1 MTRLRSFRSLLWR
14 ALERWADH
22 EAPARSAAIAF
33 YSLTSLAPLS
43 VLLVWLGAAAWGRAS
58 VRDRITD
65 ALTTSVGPE
74 AAALVESVVTE
85 ATIPGGE
92 ALLSTGIAIVIFLFS
107 ATAVLS
113 QLQAALRRVWGVAP
127 REEGRVVGFLRRK
140 LVALLFV
147 GIVGLVLL
155 ASMTASVVVAALTHR
170 LGGRLPI
177 PVFAHADMVVAVAT
191 LVTVFTIVLRVL
203 PAAPVPWREAALGGT
218 VTAVLHFAG
227 QWVVGIYLARAAI
240 GSMYGAAASLVVLM
254 TWVYYS
260 SLVFLYGAEV
270 TRAVGLGDVTPG

>member
-1 MTRLRSFRSLLWR
+1 MSRLRSFRSLLWR
-14 ALERWADH
+14 AVDKWVEH
-22 EAPARSAAIAF
+22 ESLARSAAIAF

-58 VRDRITD
+58 VRDRIID

-74 AAALVESVVTE
+74 AAGLVESVITE
-85 ATIPGGE
+85 AAIPGGE
-92 ALLSTGIAIVIFLFS
+92 ALLSSGIAILIFLFS

-113 QLQAALRRVWGVAP
+113 QLQAALRQVWEVEP
-127 REEGRVVGFLRRK
+127 REESQVIGFLRRK
-140 LVALLFV
+140 LIALLFI

-155 ASMTASVVVAALTHR
+155 ASMTASVLVAALTDR
-170 LGGRLPI
+170 LGGTLPI
-177 PVFAHADMVVAVAT
+177 PLFAHGDVVVSVITLVAVF
-191 LVTVFTIVLRVL
+191 TVVLRVL
-203 PAAPVPWREAALGGT
+203 PAADVTWREAALGGA

-227 QWVVGIYLARAAI
+227 QWIVGIYLARAAI
-240 GSMYGAAASLVVLM
+240 GSIYGAAASLVILM

-270 TRAVGLGDVTPG
+270 TRALGLQDEESA